1 MRSYSAGLFL
11 GTPFSLGAVTAYF
24 YNWKRLHSLRNTF
37 WVVFLGI
44 AGGSLALLAIA
55 LEGVICIVMAAP
67 LALAIA
73 WSGAVVGREMARR
86 ASEDVIR
93 VSGVLVLATF
103 APGLGGPPP
112 PLHEVVSVI
121 EVNAPPD
128 VVWQRVVAF
137 GELTEPPELIFR
149 LGVAYP
155 VRATISGTGAGA
167 VRRCEFSTGAFVEP
181 ITVWDAPRRLA
192 FDVVEQPRPLY
203 ELSPYD
209 SLRAPHLAGVLV
221 SKRGEFRL
229 VELPGGRTR
238 LEGSTWYTLAM
249 GPLPYWRPIADAI
262 IHRIHLRVLRHVR
275 GLAEADG
282 RSVS

>member
-1 MRSYSAGLFL
+1 
-11 GTPFSLGAVTAYF
+11 
-24 YNWKRLHSLRNTF
+24 
-37 WVVFLGI
+37 VFLGI

-73 WSGAVVGREMARR
+73 WSGALVGREMARR